1 VVLPFLPPQHIVVQ
15 AFWEKA
21 VLPAIEVENL
31 EVQKATICK
40 PSLQRLSNEN
50 WRGEASNLTLPDP
63 LGVQILNTPHGLN
76 VADLSE
82 VPLGR

>member
-1 VVLPFLPPQHIVVQ
+1 MSS
-15 AFWEKA
+15 
-21 VLPAIEVENL
+21 AIEVENL

-50 WRGEASNLTLPDP
+50 WQDEASNLTLPDP
-63 LGVQILNTPHGLN
+63 LAVQILNTPYCFDI
-76 VADLSE
+76 ADLAE